1 MRKEEGGAGFYGGRC
16 ELSLSRPIKSLKALS
31 SQGSMDVISAIQIC
45 SPALGSLLC
54 CPRPTFTLLL
64 ALVVVLL
71 LLLLWD
77 QALWNVG
84 FIGGMGFLGMRS
96 LGSIGFI
103 GSVGQM
109 QSHANTTTGV
119 YWQPSCVML
128 VCCLC
133 VLMHHHM
140 HHRGDYRYWRALLW
154 RVRSMCG
161 ISGRYMV
168 ETRTTRTSIR
178 WESTTILTM
187 VDGPRCGWSSW

>member
-64 ALVVVLL
+64 APVVV

-84 FIGGMGFLGMRS
+84 FIGGMRFLGMGS
-96 LGSIGFI
+96 LGEWGSWGWFIGSIGFI

-119 YWQPSCVML
+119 YWAALLCDAGVLS
-128 VCCLC
+128 LC
-133 VLMHHHM
+133 VDAPPHAPPRRLSVLASPAVACSIH
-140 HHRGDYRYWRALLW
+140 
-154 RVRSMCG
+154 VRNQ
-161 ISGRYMV
+161 
-168 ETRTTRTSIR
+168 
-178 WESTTILTM
+178 W
-187 VDGPRCGWSSW
+187 